1 MQIKELL
8 STTRI
13 IPVLTINNLNDTL
26 PLCAALMAGGLSVIE
41 ITLRTKPALN
51 AVEMI
56 SKELPEISVGVGT
69 LLDPMDLIRA
79 KNSGAC
85 FAVSPGLNMD
95 LVEQA
100 QKDNLAYLPGIQT
113 SSEAMM
119 AYRYGLRALKFFPA
133 KAAGGIYGLKQFQ
146 PVYPDLDFCP
156 TGGIDFSDA
165 PDYLREKNVVC
176 VGGSFASP
184 SNLIEQ
190 GNWKEIT
197 RLATM
202 AASLS

>member
-8 STTRI
+8 STTRM
-13 IPVLTINNLNDTL
+13 IPVLTINNLNDSL

-85 FAVSPGLNMD
+85 FAVSPGFNMD

-100 QKDNLAYLPGIQT
+100 QKDL
-113 SSEAMM
+113 S
-119 AYRYGLRALKFFPA
+119 
-133 KAAGGIYGLKQFQ
+133 
-146 PVYPDLDFCP
+146 
-156 TGGIDFSDA
+156 
-165 PDYLREKNVVC
+165 
-176 VGGSFASP
+176 
-184 SNLIEQ
+184 LIH
-190 GNWKEIT
+190 I
-197 RLATM
+197 
-202 AASLS
+202 

>member
-1 MQIKELL
+1 MHIKELL
-8 STTRI
+8 STTRM

-41 ITLRTKPALN
+41 ITLRTKTALN

-100 QKDNLAYLPGIQT
+100 KKDNLAYLPGIQT

-146 PVYPDLDFCP
+146 PVYPDLNFCP

-165 PDYLREKNVVC
+165 PEYLREKNVLC

-184 SNLIEQ
+184 SDLIEQ
-190 GNWKEIT
+190 RNWKEIT

-202 AASLS
+202 AASL

>member
-1 MQIKELL
+1 MQIKEFL

-41 ITLRTKPALN
+41 ITLRTKPTLN

-56 SKELPEISVGVGT
+56 SKELPEITVGVGT

-85 FAVSPGLNMD
+85 FAVSPGFNMD

-113 SSEAMM
+113 SSEAMT

-165 PDYLREKNVVC
+165 PEYLRERNVLC

-184 SNLIEQ
+184 SDLIEQ
-190 GNWKEIT
+190 RNWKEIT

-202 AASLS
+202 AASL

>member
-8 STTRI
+8 STTPV
-13 IPVLTINNLNDTL
+13 IPVLTMNNLDDTL
-26 PLCAALMAGGLSVIE
+26 PLCTALMAGGLSVIE
-41 ITLRTKPALN
+41 ITLRTKPALK
-51 AVEMI
+51 AVEII

-69 LLDPMDLIRA
+69 LLDPVDLIRA

-113 SSEAMM
+113 SSEAMT
-119 AYRYGLRALKFFPA
+119 AYRYGLRTLKFFPA
-133 KAAGGIYGLKQFQ
+133 KAAGGIYGLKQLQ
-146 PVYPDLDFCP
+146 PVYPDLEFCP

-165 PDYLREKNVVC
+165 PKYLREKNVVC

-184 SNLIEQ
+184 SDLIEQ
-190 GNWKEIT
+190 QDWKEIT

-202 AASLS
+202 AASL

>member
-113 SSEAMM
+113 SSEAMT

-156 TGGIDFSDA
+156 TGGIGFSDA
-165 PDYLREKNVVC
+165 PEYLRERNVLC

-184 SNLIEQ
+184 SDLIEQ
-190 GNWKEIT
+190 RNWKEIT

-202 AASLS
+202 AASL

>member
-8 STTRI
+8 STTPM
-13 IPVLTINNLNDTL
+13 IPVLTMNNLDDTL
-26 PLCAALMAGGLSVIE
+26 PLCTALMAGGLSVIE
-41 ITLRTKPALN
+41 ITLRTKPALK
-51 AVEMI
+51 AVEII

-69 LLDPMDLIRA
+69 LLDPVDLIRA

-113 SSEAMM
+113 SSEAMT
-119 AYRYGLRALKFFPA
+119 AYRYGLRTLKFFPA
-133 KAAGGIYGLKQFQ
+133 KAAGGIYGLKQLQ
-146 PVYPDLDFCP
+146 PVYPDLEFCP

-165 PDYLREKNVVC
+165 PKYLRETNVVC

-184 SNLIEQ
+184 SDLIEQ
-190 GNWKEIT
+190 QNWKEIT

-202 AASLS
+202 AASL

>member
-8 STTRI
+8 STTPM
-13 IPVLTINNLNDTL
+13 IPVLTMNNLDDTL
-26 PLCAALMAGGLSVIE
+26 PLCTALMAGGLSVIE
-41 ITLRTKPALN
+41 ITLRTKPALK
-51 AVEMI
+51 AVEII

-69 LLDPMDLIRA
+69 LLDPVDLIRA

-113 SSEAMM
+113 SSEAMT
-119 AYRYGLRALKFFPA
+119 AYRYGLRTLKFFPA
-133 KAAGGIYGLKQFQ
+133 KAAGGIFGLKQLQ
-146 PVYPDLDFCP
+146 PVYPDLEFCP

-165 PDYLREKNVVC
+165 PKYLREKNVVC

-184 SNLIEQ
+184 SDLIEQ
-190 GNWKEIT
+190 QDWKEIT

-202 AASLS
+202 AASL

>member
-8 STTRI
+8 STTPM
-13 IPVLTINNLNDTL
+13 IPVLTMNNLDDTL
-26 PLCAALMAGGLSVIE
+26 PLCTALMAGGLSVIE
-41 ITLRTKPALN
+41 ITLRTKPALK
-51 AVEMI
+51 AVEII

-69 LLDPMDLIRA
+69 LLDPVDLIRA

-113 SSEAMM
+113 SSEAMT
-119 AYRYGLRALKFFPA
+119 AYRYGLRTLKFFPA
-133 KAAGGIYGLKQFQ
+133 KAAGGIYGLKQLQ
-146 PVYPDLDFCP
+146 PVYPDLEFCP

-165 PDYLREKNVVC
+165 PKYLREKNVVC

-184 SNLIEQ
+184 SDLIEQ
-190 GNWKEIT
+190 QDWKEIT
-197 RLATM
+197 RLATI
-202 AASLS
+202 AASL

>member
-8 STTRI
+8 STTPM
-13 IPVLTINNLNDTL
+13 IPVLTMNNLDDTL
-26 PLCAALMAGGLSVIE
+26 PLCTALMAGGLSVIE
-41 ITLRTKPALN
+41 ITLRTKPALK
-51 AVEMI
+51 AVEII

-69 LLDPMDLIRA
+69 LLDPVDLIRA

-113 SSEAMM
+113 SSEAMT
-119 AYRYGLRALKFFPA
+119 AYRYGLRTLKFFPA
-133 KAAGGIYGLKQFQ
+133 KAAGGIYGLKQLQ
-146 PVYPDLDFCP
+146 PVYPDLEFCP

-165 PDYLREKNVVC
+165 PKYLREKNVVC

-184 SNLIEQ
+184 SDLIEQ
-190 GNWKEIT
+190 QNWNEIT

-202 AASLS
+202 AASL

>member
-1 MQIKELL
+1 MQIKEFL

-69 LLDPMDLIRA
+69 LLDPLDLIRA

-100 QKDNLAYLPGIQT
+100 RRDNLAYLPGIQT
-113 SSEAMM
+113 SSEAMT
-119 AYRYGLRALKFFPA
+119 AYRHGLRALKFFPA

-165 PDYLREKNVVC
+165 PEYLRERNVLC

-184 SNLIEQ
+184 SDLIEQ
-190 GNWKEIT
+190 RNWKEIT

-202 AASLS
+202 ATSL

>member
-13 IPVLTINNLNDTL
+13 IPVLTINNLNDAL
-26 PLCAALMAGGLSVIE
+26 PLCTALMAGGLSVIE

-113 SSEAMM
+113 SSEAMT
-119 AYRYGLRALKFFPA
+119 AYRYGLRTLKFFPA

-165 PDYLREKNVVC
+165 PEYLKERNVLC

-184 SNLIEQ
+184 SGLIEQ
-190 GNWKEIT
+190 RNWKEIT

-202 AASLS
+202 AASL

>member
-8 STTRI
+8 STTPM
-13 IPVLTINNLNDTL
+13 IPVLTMNNLDDTL
-26 PLCAALMAGGLSVIE
+26 PLCTALMAGGLSVIE
-41 ITLRTKPALN
+41 ITLRTKPALK
-51 AVEMI
+51 AVEII

-69 LLDPMDLIRA
+69 LLDPVDLIRA

-113 SSEAMM
+113 SSEAMT
-119 AYRYGLRALKFFPA
+119 AYRYGLRTLKFFPA
-133 KAAGGIYGLKQFQ
+133 KAAGGIYGLKQLQ
-146 PVYPDLDFCP
+146 PVYPDLEFCP

-165 PDYLREKNVVC
+165 PQYLREKNVVC

-184 SNLIEQ
+184 SDLIEQ
-190 GNWKEIT
+190 QNWKEIT

-202 AASLS
+202 AA

>member
-1 MQIKELL
+1 MHIKELL
-8 STTRI
+8 STTRM

-41 ITLRTKPALN
+41 ITLRTKTALN

-119 AYRYGLRALKFFPA
+119 AYRYGLRVLKFFPA

-165 PDYLREKNVVC
+165 PEYLRERNVLC

-184 SNLIEQ
+184 SDLIEQ
-190 GNWKEIT
+190 RNWKEIT

-202 AASLS
+202 AASL

>member
-8 STTRI
+8 STTPM
-13 IPVLTINNLNDTL
+13 IPVLTMNNLDDTL
-26 PLCAALMAGGLSVIE
+26 PLCTALMAGGLSVIE
-41 ITLRTKPALN
+41 ITLRTKPALK
-51 AVEMI
+51 AVEII

-69 LLDPMDLIRA
+69 LMDPVDLIRA

-113 SSEAMM
+113 SSEAMT
-119 AYRYGLRALKFFPA
+119 AYRYGLRTLKFFPA
-133 KAAGGIYGLKQFQ
+133 KAAGGIYGLKQLQ
-146 PVYPDLDFCP
+146 PVYPDLEFCP

-165 PDYLREKNVVC
+165 PKYLREKNVVC

-184 SNLIEQ
+184 SDLIEQ
-190 GNWKEIT
+190 QNWKEIT

-202 AASLS
+202 AASL

>member
-113 SSEAMM
+113 SSEAMT

-146 PVYPDLDFCP
+146 PVYPDLNFCP

-165 PDYLREKNVVC
+165 PEYLSERNVLC

-184 SNLIEQ
+184 SDLIEKR
-190 GNWKEIT
+190 NWKEIT

-202 AASLS
+202 AASL

>member
-8 STTRI
+8 SKTRM

-41 ITLRTKPALN
+41 ITLRTKPTLN

-56 SKELPEISVGVGT
+56 SKELPEITVGVGT

-85 FAVSPGLNMD
+85 FAVSPGFNMD

-113 SSEAMM
+113 SSEAMT

-156 TGGIDFSDA
+156 TGGIGFSDA
-165 PDYLREKNVVC
+165 PEYLRERNVLC

-184 SNLIEQ
+184 SDLIEQ
-190 GNWKEIT
+190 RNWKEIT

-202 AASLS
+202 AASL

>member
-1 MQIKELL
+1 MHIKELL
-8 STTRI
+8 STTRM

-41 ITLRTKPALN
+41 ITLRTKTALN
-51 AVEMI
+51 AVEII

-69 LLDPMDLIRA
+69 ILDPMDLIRA

-113 SSEAMM
+113 SSEAMT

-165 PDYLREKNVVC
+165 PDYLRERNVLC

-184 SNLIEQ
+184 SDLIEQ
-190 GNWKEIT
+190 RNWKEIT

-202 AASLS
+202 AASL

>member
-1 MQIKELL
+1 MHIKELL
-8 STTRI
+8 STTRM

-41 ITLRTKPALN
+41 ITLRTKTALN

-100 QKDNLAYLPGIQT
+100 QKDNLGYLPGIQT

-165 PDYLREKNVVC
+165 PEYLRERNVLC

-184 SNLIEQ
+184 SDLIEQ
-190 GNWKEIT
+190 RNWKEIT

-202 AASLS
+202 AASL

>member
-1 MQIKELL
+1 MHIKELL
-8 STTRI
+8 STTRM

-56 SKELPEISVGVGT
+56 SKELSEISVGVGT

-165 PDYLREKNVVC
+165 PEYLREKNVLC

-184 SNLIEQ
+184 SDLIEQ
-190 GNWKEIT
+190 RNWKEIT

-202 AASLS
+202 AASL

>member
-56 SKELPEISVGVGT
+56 SKELPEIAVGVGT

-85 FAVSPGLNMD
+85 FAVSPGFNMD

-113 SSEAMM
+113 SSEAMT

-156 TGGIDFSDA
+156 TGGIGFSDA
-165 PDYLREKNVVC
+165 PEYLRERNVLC

-184 SNLIEQ
+184 SDLIEQ
-190 GNWKEIT
+190 RNWKEIT

-202 AASLS
+202 AASL

>member
-1 MQIKELL
+1 MHIKELL
-8 STTRI
+8 STTRM

-41 ITLRTKPALN
+41 ITLRTKTALN

-79 KNSGAC
+79 KNSGAS
-85 FAVSPGLNMD
+85 FAVSPGLSMD

-100 QKDNLAYLPGIQT
+100 QKDNLAYLPGLQT
-113 SSEAMM
+113 SSVAMT

-165 PDYLREKNVVC
+165 PEYLRERNVLC

-184 SNLIEQ
+184 SDLIEQ
-190 GNWKEIT
+190 RNWKEIT

-202 AASLS
+202 AASL

>member
-8 STTRI
+8 STTRM

-95 LVEQA
+95 LVEKA
-100 QKDNLAYLPGIQT
+100 Q
-113 SSEAMM
+113 
-119 AYRYGLRALKFFPA
+119 
-133 KAAGGIYGLKQFQ
+133 
-146 PVYPDLDFCP
+146 
-156 TGGIDFSDA
+156 
-165 PDYLREKNVVC
+165 
-176 VGGSFASP
+176 
-184 SNLIEQ
+184 
-190 GNWKEIT
+190 
-197 RLATM
+197 
-202 AASLS
+202 

>member
-8 STTRI
+8 STIRM

-26 PLCAALMAGGLSVIE
+26 PLCAALMTGGLSVIE
-41 ITLRTKPALN
+41 ITLRSKPALN

-69 LLDPMDLIRA
+69 LLDPMDLLRA

-100 QKDNLAYLPGIQT
+100 QEDNLAYLPGIQT
-113 SSEAMM
+113 SSEAMT
-119 AYRYGLRALKFFPA
+119 AYRCGLRALKFFPA
-133 KAAGGIYGLKQFQ
+133 KTAGGIYGLKQLQ
-146 PVYPDLDFCP
+146 PVYPDLEFCP

-165 PDYLREKNVVC
+165 PEYLREKNVSC

-184 SNLIEQ
+184 SDLIEQ
-190 GNWKEIT
+190 RNWKEIT

-202 AASLS
+202 AASL

>member
-1 MQIKELL
+1 MHIKELL
-8 STTRI
+8 STTRM

-41 ITLRTKPALN
+41 ITLRTKTALN

-56 SKELPEISVGVGT
+56 SKELSEISVGVGT

-165 PDYLREKNVVC
+165 PEYLRERNVLC

-184 SNLIEQ
+184 SDLIEQ
-190 GNWKEIT
+190 RNWKEIT

-202 AASLS
+202 AASL

>member
-8 STTRI
+8 STTPM
-13 IPVLTINNLNDTL
+13 IPVLTMNNLDDTL
-26 PLCAALMAGGLSVIE
+26 PLCTALMAGGLSVIE
-41 ITLRTKPALN
+41 ITLRTKPALK
-51 AVEMI
+51 AVEII

-69 LLDPMDLIRA
+69 LLDPVDLIRA

-113 SSEAMM
+113 SSEAMT
-119 AYRYGLRALKFFPA
+119 AYRCGLRTLKFFPA
-133 KAAGGIYGLKQFQ
+133 KAAGGIYGLKQLQ
-146 PVYPDLDFCP
+146 PVYPDLEFCP

-165 PDYLREKNVVC
+165 PKYLREKNVVC

-184 SNLIEQ
+184 SDLIEQ
-190 GNWKEIT
+190 ENWKEIT

-202 AASLS
+202 AASL

>member
-1 MQIKELL
+1 MHIKELL
-8 STTRI
+8 STTRM

-41 ITLRTKPALN
+41 ITLRTKTALN

-85 FAVSPGLNMD
+85 FAVSPGLSMD

-146 PVYPDLDFCP
+146 PVYPDLNFCP

-165 PDYLREKNVVC
+165 PEYLRERNVLC

-184 SNLIEQ
+184 SDLIEQ
-190 GNWKEIT
+190 RNWKEIT

-202 AASLS
+202 AASL

>member
-8 STTRI
+8 STTPM
-13 IPVLTINNLNDTL
+13 IPVLTMNNLDDTL
-26 PLCAALMAGGLSVIE
+26 PLCTALMAGGLSVIE
-41 ITLRTKPALN
+41 ITLRTKPALK
-51 AVEMI
+51 AVEII

-69 LLDPMDLIRA
+69 LLDPVDLIRA

-100 QKDNLAYLPGIQT
+100 QKDNLACLPGIQT
-113 SSEAMM
+113 SSEAMT
-119 AYRYGLRALKFFPA
+119 AYRYGLRTLKFFPA
-133 KAAGGIYGLKQFQ
+133 KAAGGIYGLKQLQ
-146 PVYPDLDFCP
+146 PVYPDLEFCP

-165 PDYLREKNVVC
+165 PKYLREKNVVC

-184 SNLIEQ
+184 SDLIEQ
-190 GNWKEIT
+190 QNWKEIT

-202 AASLS
+202 AASL

>member
-8 STTRI
+8 STTPM
-13 IPVLTINNLNDTL
+13 IPVLTMNNLDDTL
-26 PLCAALMAGGLSVIE
+26 PLCTALMAGGLSVIE
-41 ITLRTKPALN
+41 ITLRTKTALK
-51 AVEMI
+51 AVEII

-69 LLDPMDLIRA
+69 LLDPVDLIRA

-113 SSEAMM
+113 SSEAMT
-119 AYRYGLRALKFFPA
+119 AYRYGLRTLKFFPA
-133 KAAGGIYGLKQFQ
+133 KAAGGIYGLKQLQ
-146 PVYPDLDFCP
+146 PVYPDLEFCP

-165 PDYLREKNVVC
+165 PKYLREKNVVC

-184 SNLIEQ
+184 SDLIEQ
-190 GNWKEIT
+190 QDWKEIT

-202 AASLS
+202 AASL

>member
-113 SSEAMM
+113 SSEAMT
-119 AYRYGLRALKFFPA
+119 AYRKGLRALKFFPA

-146 PVYPDLDFCP
+146 PVYPDLEFCP

-165 PDYLREKNVVC
+165 SEYLKERNVLC

-184 SNLIEQ
+184 SDLIEQ
-190 GNWKEIT
+190 RNWKEIT

-202 AASLS
+202 AASL

>member
-113 SSEAMM
+113 SSEAMT

-165 PDYLREKNVVC
+165 PEYLSERNVLC

-184 SNLIEQ
+184 SDLIEQ
-190 GNWKEIT
+190 RNWKEIT

>member
-13 IPVLTINNLNDTL
+13 IPVLTINNLNDAL
-26 PLCAALMAGGLSVIE
+26 PLCTALMAGGLSVIE

-56 SKELPEISVGVGT
+56 SKELPEMRVGVGT

-113 SSEAMM
+113 SSEAMT

-165 PDYLREKNVVC
+165 PKYLRERNVLC

-184 SNLIEQ
+184 SDLIEQ
-190 GNWKEIT
+190 RNWKEIT

-202 AASLS
+202 AASL

>member
-1 MQIKELL
+1 M
-8 STTRI
+8 
-13 IPVLTINNLNDTL
+13 IPVLTMNNLDDTL
-26 PLCAALMAGGLSVIE
+26 PLCTALMAGGLSVIE
-41 ITLRTKPALN
+41 ITLRTKPALK
-51 AVEMI
+51 AVEII

-69 LLDPMDLIRA
+69 LMDPVDLIRA

-113 SSEAMM
+113 SSEAMT
-119 AYRYGLRALKFFPA
+119 AYRYGLRTLKFFPA
-133 KAAGGIYGLKQFQ
+133 KAAGGIYGLKQLQ
-146 PVYPDLDFCP
+146 PVYPDLEFCP

-165 PDYLREKNVVC
+165 PKYLREKNVVC

-184 SNLIEQ
+184 SDLIEQ
-190 GNWKEIT
+190 QNWKEIT

-202 AASLS
+202 AASL

>member
-1 MQIKELL
+1 MQIKQLL
-8 STTRI
+8 STTSM
-13 IPVLTINNLNDTL
+13 IPVLTMNNLDDTL
-26 PLCAALMAGGLSVIE
+26 PLCTALIAGGLSVIE
-41 ITLRTKPALN
+41 ITLRTKPALK
-51 AVEMI
+51 AVEII
-56 SKELPEISVGVGT
+56 SKALPEISVGVGT
-69 LLDPMDLIRA
+69 LLDPVDLIRA

-113 SSEAMM
+113 SSEAMT
-119 AYRYGLRALKFFPA
+119 AYRYGLRTLKFFPA
-133 KAAGGIYGLKQFQ
+133 KAAGGIYGLKQLQ
-146 PVYPDLDFCP
+146 PVYPDLEFCP

-165 PDYLREKNVVC
+165 PKYLREKNVVC

-184 SNLIEQ
+184 SDLIEQ
-190 GNWKEIT
+190 QNWKEIT

-202 AASLS
+202 AASL

>member
-8 STTRI
+8 STTRM

-41 ITLRTKPALN
+41 ITLRTKTALN

-100 QKDNLAYLPGIQT
+100 KKDNLAYLPGIQT

-146 PVYPDLDFCP
+146 PVYPDLNFCP

-165 PDYLREKNVVC
+165 PEYLREKNVLC

-184 SNLIEQ
+184 SDLIEQ
-190 GNWKEIT
+190 RNWKEIT

-202 AASLS
+202 AASL